1 VNVME
6 ETNEAMKNSTIS
18 FDDSFTALQGSKSN
32 KSPRENLEVN
42 HK

>member
-1 VNVME
+1 MK

-18 FDDSFTALQGSKSN
+18 FDDSFTALQGSESN
-32 KSPRENLEVN
+32 KSSCENLKVN